1 MNVLI
6 LRSNP
11 IAPDPRVE
19 KIARVLVDQGYK
31 VICLGWDRT
40 AALEVVEERAGYQI
54 QRLMIKAKFG
64 SGIYNLPALLRW
76 QVGLLHW
83 LWKHRQEYD
92 LIHACDFDTVLP
104 ALLVCWALQRQLIY
118 DIFDFYADHL
128 RRTPVMF
135 KQAIRSLD
143 LWVISKADAVILVD
157 ESRQKQIAGSHPRK
171 LLFIY
176 NSPEDAS
183 SHLNGKTKGAE
194 QPTGLRL
201 AYIGLLQNERG
212 LVEMLEILR
221 RHPNWHLDMAGFGGD
236 EVELRALALKLSNVT
251 WYGRVSYEQT
261 LALSQAADVLFAT
274 YDPTIA
280 NHRYSSPNKV
290 FEAMML
296 GKPII
301 VASDTN
307 MDRIIQAEDCGLV
320 VDYGDIQGLDAA
332 LTALCDDPSLR
343 ARLGRNARVAYE
355 NRYSWQIMSR
365 RLSDLYQDLT
375 RAKGKSV

>member
-19 KIARVLVDQGYK
+19 KIARVLVDQGYE

-40 AALEVVEERAGYQI
+40 AALELVEERDGYQI
-54 QRLMIKAKFG
+54 RRLMIKAKFG

-76 QVGLLHW
+76 QVRLLHW

-104 ALLVCWALQRQLIY
+104 ALLVCWALQRHLIY

-128 RRTPVMF
+128 RRTPVLF
-135 KQAIRSLD
+135 KHAIRTLD

-157 ESRQKQIAGSHPRK
+157 ESRQIQIAGSHARK

-176 NSPEDAS
+176 NSPEDVS
-183 SHLNGKTKGAE
+183 SHLNGKTKGEE

-201 AYIGLLQNERG
+201 AYIGLLQKERG

-236 EVELRALALKLSNVT
+236 EVELRAEALKLSNVT
-251 WYGRVSYEQT
+251 WFGRVSYEQT

-320 VDYGDIQGLDAA
+320 VDYGDIQELDDA

-343 ARLGRNARVAYE
+343 AKLGRNARVAYE
-355 NRYSWQIMSR
+355 NRYSWQIMSQ
-365 RLSDLYQDLT
+365 RLSDLYKDVT